1 MMNRRRQGRIASSL
15 TTNID
20 FLTFVTIRMNIR
32 AVRLRYPST
41 FILVFRSFPDLI
53 VLDGGKWMPMKFC

>member
-1 MMNRRRQGRIASSL
+1 MMNRRRQDRIASSL

-41 FILVFRSFPDLI
+41 FTLVFRSFAGLI
-53 VLDGGKWMPMKFC
+53 VLDSGNGCQ